1 MSGLVGRM
9 AGVFT
14 DEWRDDRDADRP
26 VSLELNVETPE
37 NVVLSYQ
44 LAGPSIRCA
53 AYLLDFL
60 VRGAITFFIFL
71 LIQCLLVVVPVL
83 QGTSTGLLL
92 VFWFVMEWGYYVI
105 CEGFFHGKTVGK
117 NAFGLRVIQANG
129 HPLSF
134 WSAFLR
140 NLMRAIDGFLL
151 YGVAFV
157 SMLASRNFRRLG
169 DLVAQTVVIQERRVV
184 LPREPVIVEKIQ
196 PLVRDDINSFRPSRE
211 TLSLVDEFLGRRKVL
226 SHDRGHAMA
235 RVISQALAKKLNYM
249 GDRKQVDHYPMAFL
263 ARVYVTFIRR
273 EDGGMDEVIVEDDE
287 IDESF
292 EEDFQRRRR
301 SRAGRLR

>member
-1 MSGLVGRM
+1 MSGLAGRM
-9 AGVFT
+9 AGVFS
-14 DEWRDDRDADRP
+14 DNWRDTSDLDRP
-26 VSLELNVETPE
+26 VGLELNVETPE

-60 VRGAITFFIFL
+60 VRAAITFVIFL
-71 LIQCLLVVVPVL
+71 MIMCLLSLAPVL
-83 QGTSTGLLL
+83 EGTTTGFLL

-117 NAFGLRVIQANG
+117 NAFGLRVIQAKG

-196 PLVRDDINSFRPSRE
+196 PLERDDINSFRPSRQ
-211 TLSLVDEFLGRRKVL
+211 TLSIVDGFLGRRKVL

-235 RVISQALAKKLNYM
+235 RVMSQALAKKLNYM

-273 EDGGMDEVIVEDDE
+273 EEGAMDEVIAEDEYD
-287 IDESF
+287 DSF
-292 EEDFQRRRR
+292 EEDFQQRRRT
-301 SRAGRLR
+301 RARNRIR